1 MNFKLA
7 WTVIAGLAVLTQ
19 VPGMLQ
25 ANSFN
30 TCMSNK
36 ISREEGEGY
45 SASKER
51 VKRDIQMYAHSF
63 CNGGYP

>member
-1 MNFKLA
+1 MNFKHA

-19 VPGMLQ
+19 VPGMLE

-30 TCMSNK
+30 TCISNK
-36 ISREEGEGY
+36 ISREEGY
-45 SASKER
+45 TVRKER
-51 VKRDIQMYAHSF
+51 VKRDIQMYAQSF